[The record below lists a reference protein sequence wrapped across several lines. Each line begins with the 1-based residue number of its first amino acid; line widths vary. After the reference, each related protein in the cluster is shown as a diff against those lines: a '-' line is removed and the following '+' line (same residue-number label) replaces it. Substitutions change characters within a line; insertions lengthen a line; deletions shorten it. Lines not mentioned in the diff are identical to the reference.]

1 MEISLTTPALLFPA
15 ISLLVLAYT
24 NRFLA
29 LANLVRKLHD
39 EYIEGRKRHDEFTEL
54 HKNKIILWQIK
65 NLRRRINLIRYMQG
79 LGVFSFLGCVG
90 CMYSLY
96 RGAAVVAEFVF
107 AVALLSLLASL
118 FISLAE
124 IIQSTKAIE
133 LELSDI
139 EELEKGNI
147 FTDILSATKEK

>member
-1 MEISLTTPALLFPA
+1 L
-15 ISLLVLAYT
+15 LAYT

-39 EYIEGRKRHDEFTEL
+39 EYIESRNQNNEFKET
-54 HKNKIILWQIK
+54 HQRKIILWQIK

-96 RGAAVVAEFVF
+96 RGAASVAEFIF

-139 EELEKGNI
+139 EEMEKVNI
-147 FTDILSATKEK
+147 FTAIRPGSTE